1 MSFGILI
8 ILIVNCVELLLTSI
22 LFFASFTPNLKHLV
36 DFKYKVFW
44 LLITI
49 ALIFLIIF
57 AFIVDNT
64 MFYWLLSALVASAT
78 SFYFSKFVN
87 VKKLYKDIDKGI

>member
-8 ILIVNCVELLLTSI
+8 ILIVNCIELLLTSI
-22 LFFASFTPNLKHLV
+22 LFFASFMPNFKHLV
-36 DFKYKVFW
+36 DFKYKLFY

-64 MFYWLLSALVASAT
+64 MFYWLLSALVASAM
-78 SFYFSKFVN
+78 SFYISKFVN
-87 VKKLYKDIDKGI
+87 IEKLDKD

>member
-1 MSFGILI
+1 MSVGILI
-8 ILIVNCVELLLTSI
+8 ILIINCIELLLTSI
-22 LFFASFTPNLKHLV
+22 LFFASFMSNFKHLV
-36 DFKYKVFW
+36 DFKYKLFY

-64 MFYWLLSALVASAT
+64 MFYWLLSALVASAM
-78 SFYFSKFVN
+78 SFYISKFVN
-87 VKKLYKDIDKGI
+87 IEKLDKD

>member
-1 MSFGILI
+1 MSIGIMI

-22 LFFASFTPNLKHLV
+22 LFFASFTPNFKHLV
-36 DFKYKVFW
+36 DFKYKLFY

-64 MFYWLLSALVASAT
+64 MFYWLLSALVASAM
-78 SFYFSKFVN
+78 SFYISKFVN
-87 VKKLYKDIDKGI
+87 IEKLDKD